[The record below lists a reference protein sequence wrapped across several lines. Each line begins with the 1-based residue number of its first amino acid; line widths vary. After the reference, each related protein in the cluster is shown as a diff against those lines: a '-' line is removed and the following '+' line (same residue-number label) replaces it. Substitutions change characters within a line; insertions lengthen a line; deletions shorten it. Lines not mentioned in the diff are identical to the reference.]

1 MTLDTGSLR
10 CNIHCMTISSMQS
23 RAGTS
28 HAALTA
34 LTALTA
40 LKALTALSALKALKA
55 LTALTAFTAFTALK
69 GHLALICMSLLL
81 SIGIEM
87 LSLDI

>member
-10 CNIHCMTISSMQS
+10 CNIHCMTTSSMQS

-34 LTALTA
+34 LT
-40 LKALTALSALKALKA
+40 S
-55 LTALTAFTAFTALK
+55 LTALTA
-69 GHLALICMSLLL
+69 LIHMSLLL
-81 SIGIEM
+81 SVGIEM